1 MYISQLSIVNYKNFK
16 QEKFKFKRKSVNNII
31 GENASGKTNVF
42 QAMRLILDDSLPAN
56 AKFLSREDFHR
67 GLGEPFGHWIII
79 SLNFSGLGDTEEQ
92 QVLANYILNDGE
104 DHNEPYRVCRRL
116 FI

>member
-1 MYISQLSIVNYKNFK
+1 MYISQLSNVNYKNFK

-42 QAMRLILDDSLPAN
+42 QAMR
-56 AKFLSREDFHR
+56 F
-67 GLGEPFGHWIII
+67 
-79 SLNFSGLGDTEEQ
+79 
-92 QVLANYILNDGE
+92 
-104 DHNEPYRVCRRL
+104 EPYRVCRRL